1 MVDYPP
7 DIIRYKEIKNMEL
20 KFNNKSESITAN
32 DIADVER
39 NYNFVFPQE
48 IKSFLLSN
56 NGGQPNKAIYTQ
68 HSQEYVIDLFL
79 PIKSAE
85 FDDLTYSATMADLS
99 DIIPDSVMPFAMDVF
114 GNYFVFDKADGKIY
128 FLEMEEVALTLLAS
142 NFDSFIS
149 SLKEE

>member
-1 MVDYPP
+1 
-7 DIIRYKEIKNMEL
+7 MEL

-99 DIIPDSVMPFAMDVF
+99 DNPGLRNAFRYGCIR
-114 GNYFVFDKADGKIY
+114 
-128 FLEMEEVALTLLAS
+128 
-142 NFDSFIS
+142 
-149 SLKEE
+149 